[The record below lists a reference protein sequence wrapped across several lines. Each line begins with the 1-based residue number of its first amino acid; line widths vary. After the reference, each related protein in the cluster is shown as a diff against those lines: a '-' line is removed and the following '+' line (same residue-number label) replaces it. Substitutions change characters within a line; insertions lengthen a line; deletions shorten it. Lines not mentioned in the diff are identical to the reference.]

1 MEPVERTTEINGAR
15 VHYWTYSA
23 GTIPEQRGAPT
34 VVMVHGLRGTH
45 QGMELITER
54 LLRLSRVGSVVA
66 PDLPGFGEST
76 PMRGEPVPRQEGG
89 AHPPR
94 HDVAG
99 YGQVV
104 AHLISG
110 LRPEPEPVV
119 LLGHSFGSIIAA
131 HVAARCP
138 ELVRRLVLINPIAT
152 PALRGPHVILS
163 SLISPYYALGNAL
176 PERTGRALLSN
187 KWIVLGVS
195 RAMTRTK
202 DPQLRRFIHESHLRY
217 FNRFHSPALL
227 REVHEASVTRTVA
240 DYADSLHVPTLL
252 VAGEHDSIAPLEGQR
267 ALVRRIGGA
276 RLVVIPQVGHLVH
289 YETPGEAA
297 EEIDRFLAAS

>member
-1 MEPVERTTEINGAR
+1 MKSVERTAEINGASVR
-15 VHYWTYSA
+15 YWTYRA
-23 GTIPEQRGAPT
+23 DPVPKQRDAPT
-34 VVMVHGLRGTH
+34 VVMLHGLRGTH
-45 QGMELITER
+45 QGMELVAEQ
-54 LLRLSRVGSVVA
+54 LLTRCGVGTVVA
-66 PDLPGFGEST
+66 PDLPGFGESS
-76 PMRGEPVPRQEGG
+76 PMREGDEQP
-89 AHPPR
+89 HR

-99 YGQVV
+99 YGQAV

-110 LRPEPEPVV
+110 LAPRPEPVV
-119 LLGHSFGSIIAA
+119 LLGHSFGSVIAA

-152 PALRGPHVILS
+152 PALSGPHVILS
-163 SLISPYYALGNAL
+163 YLISPYYALGNVL

-217 FNRFHSPALL
+217 FSRFHSPALL

-240 DYADSLHVPTLL
+240 DYAGSLPVPTLL
-252 VAGEHDSIAPLEGQR
+252 VAGEVDPIAPLDGQR
-267 ALVRRIGGA
+267 ELARRIVDA
-276 RLVVIPQVGHLVH
+276 RLVVIPDVGHLVH
-289 YETPGEAA
+289 YESPGEAA
-297 EEIDRFLAAS
+297 KEIDHFLSMS

>member
-1 MEPVERTTEINGAR
+1 MEPVEWTTEINGAR

-23 GTIPEQRGAPT
+23 DAIPEQRGAPT

-54 LLRLSRVGSVVA
+54 LLRLRRVGSVVA

-76 PMRGEPVPRQEGG
+76 PMQEGG
-89 AHPPR
+89 AQQHR

-110 LRPEPEPVV
+110 LRPQPEPVV

-252 VAGEHDSIAPLEGQR
+252 VAGEHDSIAPLGGQR
-267 ALVRRIGGA
+267 ALARRIGEA
-276 RLVVIPQVGHLVH
+276 RLVVIPGVGHLVH